1 MNAWGCSK
9 NGTWKVSAAGG
20 RAGGLVMSNRIPG
33 RINVV
38 DMHCD
43 TISGIYGERNRGREC
58 NLRKNIGHIDLQSMC
73 EGGYLLQNFA
83 LFVNMGRCENP
94 WESVLAL
101 HAVYEEE
108 LAKNQDL
115 IAPVYRFEDIEKNIS
130 QGKMSAML
138 TVEEGGVCQGDLS
151 KLHILY
157 EKGVRMVTLTWNYPN
172 ELGYPNLD
180 ANKEKNVMGNPVLE
194 REYLNTA
201 DTTNGLTQTGR
212 RFVEEMEALGMIP
225 DVSHLSDAGFYDV
238 LAYTKKPFVA
248 SHSNARAVCPCVRNM
263 TDDMIRKLA
272 ERGGCMGLNYC
283 PDFLVQKP
291 VGVQNP
297 GTVEDIVKQARYIA
311 NVGGI
316 EVLGLGSDFDG
327 IEGHEEL
334 AGAQSM
340 EKLYDGLLKGGFTSG
355 QVDKIFSENVLR
367 VYKECLK

>member
-1 MNAWGCSK
+1 M
-9 NGTWKVSAAGG
+9 GTWIVCHWGILGGMKMSVRLAG
-20 RAGGLVMSNRIPG
+20 RM
-33 RINVV
+33 NVV

-43 TISGIYGERNRGREC
+43 TISGIYGERMRGREC
-58 NLRKNIGHIDLQSMC
+58 NLRQNIGHIDLLSMR

-83 LFVNMGRCENP
+83 LFVNLGRCRDP
-94 WESVLAL
+94 WERVMAL

-108 LAKNQDL
+108 LEQNQDL
-115 IAPVYRFEDIEKNIS
+115 IAPVYHFADIEKNFR

-138 TVEEGGVCQGDLS
+138 TVEEGGVCKGELS
-151 KLHILY
+151 KLHTLY

-172 ELGYPNLD
+172 ELGCPNLD
-180 ANKEKNVMGNPVLE
+180 TNKEKAVLGNPALE

-201 DTTNGLTQTGR
+201 DTVNGLTDTGR
-212 RFVEEMEALGMIP
+212 RFVEEMEVLGMIP

-238 LAYTKKPFVA
+238 LSCTKKPFVA
-248 SHSNARAVCPCVRNM
+248 SHSNARGVCPCVRNM
-263 TDDMIRKLA
+263 TDDMIRRLA

-291 VGVQNP
+291 VGVPNP
-297 GTVEDIVKQARYIA
+297 GTVEDIVRQAKYIV
-311 NVGGI
+311 NVGGE

-340 EKLYDGLLKGGFTSG
+340 EKLYDGLIKGGFTPA
-355 QVDKIFSENVLR
+355 QADKIFLGNVLR

>member
-1 MNAWGCSK
+1 MQAGEFGMN
-9 NGTWKVSAAGG
+9 
-20 RAGGLVMSNRIPG
+20 NRLAG

-43 TISGIYGERNRGREC
+43 TIAGIFGERMRGREC
-58 NLRKNIGHIDLQSMC
+58 NLRKNIGHIDLLSMC
-73 EGGYLLQNFA
+73 DGGYLLQNFA
-83 LFVNMGRCENP
+83 LFVNMGKCEDP
-94 WESVLAL
+94 WQRVLAL
-101 HAVYEEE
+101 YTVYEEE

-115 IAPVYRFEDIEKNIS
+115 IAPVYRFEDIERNSS

-138 TVEEGGVCQGDLS
+138 TVEEGGVCKGELS

-157 EKGVRMVTLTWNYPN
+157 EKGVRMMTLTWNYPN

-180 ANKEKNVMGNPVLE
+180 GRKEESIMGKPVLE
-194 REYLNTA
+194 REYLNTP
-201 DTTNGLTQTGR
+201 DTVNGLTDSGR
-212 RFVEEMEALGMIP
+212 RFVEEMEVLGMIP

-238 LAYTKKPFVA
+238 LACTKKPFVA
-248 SHSNARAVCPCVRNM
+248 SHSNARGICPCVRDM

-283 PDFLVQKP
+283 PDFLIQKP
-291 VGVQNP
+291 VGVPNP
-297 GTVEDIVKQARYIA
+297 GTVEDIVRQAKYIV
-311 NVGGI
+311 NVGGE

-340 EKLYDGLLKGGFTSG
+340 EKLYDGLLKEGFTSG
-355 QVDKIFSENVLR
+355 QVDKIFSGNVLR